1 MPAILKVSIEEQ
13 NQDAELQ
20 HELDY
25 QGLLTTAERFAMM
38 FRKSYEI
45 ARELIKRGYRKPFE
59 IIKRS

>member
-1 MPAILKVSIEEQ
+1 MSAILKVSIEEQ
-13 NQDAELQ
+13 NEDAELQ

-25 QGLLTTAERFAMM
+25 QGLLTIAERFEMM

-45 ARELIKRGYRKPFE
+45 SKELVKRGYRKPVE

>member
-1 MPAILKVSIEEQ
+1 MSAILKISIEEQ
-13 NQDAELQ
+13 NENAELQ

-45 ARELIKRGYRKPFE
+45 AKELLKRGYRKPVE